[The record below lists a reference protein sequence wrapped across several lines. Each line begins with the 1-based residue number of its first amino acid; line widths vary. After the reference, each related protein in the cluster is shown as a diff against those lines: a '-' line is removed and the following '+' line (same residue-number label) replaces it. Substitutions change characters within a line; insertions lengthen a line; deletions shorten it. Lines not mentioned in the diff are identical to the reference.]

1 MLSLDLSN
9 KNALV
14 AGSTQGIGLASAQA
28 LASLGANCTLIA
40 RNETA
45 LQKAVATLAINQG
58 QKTPIS
64 CS

>member
-28 LASLGANCTLIA
+28 LASLGASCTLIA

-45 LQKAVATLAINQG
+45 LQQAVSLSLIH
-58 QKTPIS
+58 I
-64 CS
+64 